1 MELKLYLRLIH
12 LCCKFI
18 GLRLNDIFISAS
30 AVQIDHASVEEIFK
44 HSKEVM
50 TTMGEWELVGLTVKK
65 FQAQAGDGE
74 MYEEIR
80 FIVSLNFRF

>member
-1 MELKLYLRLIH
+1 MTVK
-12 LCCKFI
+12 
-18 GLRLNDIFISAS
+18 LRLNDIFISVS

-44 HSKEVM
+44 NSKEVM

-65 FQAQAGDGE
+65 FQAQAADGE

-80 FIVSLNFRF
+80 FIVSLNFHF